1 MRLLDDLNV
10 APRTVEFLR
19 SRGHDVVRSDALLP
33 GTASDAEIVE
43 TALREAR
50 TIRTHD
56 LDFSALV
63 ALSGRSR
70 PSVISLRLSSS
81 RIERVNQRLQE
92 VLVAIATELESG
104 AIVSVE
110 DGGVRAR
117 SLPIA

>member
-1 MRLLDDLNV
+1 M
-10 APRTVEFLR
+10 
-19 SRGHDVVRSDALLP
+19 
-33 GTASDAEIVE
+33 
-43 TALREAR
+43 
-50 TIRTHD
+50 
-56 LDFSALV
+56 
-63 ALSGRSR
+63 
-70 PSVISLRLSSS
+70 ISLRLSSS